1 MRKFSR
7 RAALAG
13 LAGAAAPALAQTG
26 NERGL
31 VQASQQARAVHAL
44 VVGINNYRISPLRG
58 CVNDAQLLAA
68 AVRPFVAST
77 TVLLDEQAT
86 RANFLAAWRQVTA
99 RCGAGDMVFFSFSG
113 HGFRIPETVPG
124 SEDDGM
130 DDVIAFQPLHP
141 QQAPTE
147 LLVDNEIEVM
157 FAEQGRRRV
166 SVMFVAD
173 CCHSGTLTRS
183 VDPLA
188 AREVRYRTMTG
199 SFPPS
204 QMRGLVPPAPPT
216 PPPSQLT
223 QVHFFAAS
231 LETEPVP
238 EITFQGSQ
246 HGALSIAI
254 AAGFARGAVGP
265 QEAVVAL
272 PALATEAV
280 QTVRALV
287 DARQNPQIALGTE
300 GPRLLRGLV
309 SPRPQADNQPREV
322 RIRMEGALGGALPE
336 GARRA
341 GPLDPA
347 DLIWRANDRVLVSP
361 LGDMISAEIG
371 QEQLPMA
378 VERQRALWLVQEA
391 TARQPLELRLELMNP
406 PAGSTAEQRR
416 AANADHPLG
425 TRLKLVVEQLRFPN
439 FVMFNIAG
447 NGTVQML
454 YPQDRETPTAP
465 PGGRMVLDDVVVRP
479 PLGADHVVALCS
491 NRPLTEVAQRLIRLD
506 ETKAPMQAVRLALDG
521 LPEGGWQI
529 GLVGLFRRRA

>member
-1 MRKFSR
+1 MRKLSR
-7 RAALAG
+7 RLALAG
-13 LAGAAAPALAQTG
+13 MAGAAAPAWAQSSA
-26 NERGL
+26 ERGL

-44 VVGINNYRISPLRG
+44 VVGINAYRIQPLRG

-68 AVRPFVAST
+68 AVRPFAASVT
-77 TVLLDEQAT
+77 TLLDEQAS
-86 RANFLAAWRQVTA
+86 RANFLAAWRQVA
-99 RCGAGDMVFFSFSG
+99 GRCGAGDMIFLSFSG
-113 HGFRIPETVPG
+113 HGFRIPEIVPG
-124 SEDDGM
+124 SEADGM
-130 DDVIAFQPLHP
+130 DDLIAFAPFHP

-147 LLVDNEIEVM
+147 VLVDDEIETLL
-157 FAEQGRRRV
+157 AEQGQRRV

-183 VDPLA
+183 VEPA
-188 AREVRYRTMTG
+188 ALREVRYRTLSG
-199 SFPPS
+199 AFPPP
-204 QMRGLVPPAPPT
+204 QMRGLVPP
-216 PPPSQLT
+216 PPPGPPADRLT

-287 DARQNPQIALGTE
+287 DARQNPQVALGSE

-309 SPRPQADNQPREV
+309 SPRPQAETQAREV

-347 DLIWRANDRVLVSP
+347 DLIWRASERLLISP
-361 LGDMISAEIG
+361 LGDMVSANIG
-371 QEQLPMA
+371 PAELPMA
-378 VERQRALWLVQEA
+378 VERQRALWLAQEA
-391 TARQPLELRLELMNP
+391 VARQPLELRLELMNP
-406 PAGSTAEQRR
+406 PPGIPAEQRR

-425 TRLKLVVEQLRFPN
+425 TRLKLVLEQLRFPN
-439 FVMFNIAG
+439 LVMFNIAG
-447 NGTVQML
+447 DGTVQML
-454 YPQDRETPTAP
+454 YPMEREAPVAP
-465 PGGRMVLDDVVVRP
+465 PGGRLSLDDLEVKP
-479 PLGADHVVALCS
+479 PLGADHVVALCTR
-491 NRPLTEVAQRLIRLD
+491 RPLADLAQRLARLD
-506 ETKAPMQAVRLALDG
+506 ETKAPMQAVRATLEG
-521 LPEGGWQI
+521 LPEGGWQM
-529 GLVGLFRRRA
+529 GVVGLFRRRG